1 MSAQTSASAKP
12 RNKQANRAGLASF
25 VGTTVEWY
33 DFYIYGTASALVFG
47 DVFFSSDLD
56 HSTKTV
62 LAFITLWAGFI
73 ARPLG
78 GIIFGHLGDKHG
90 RKISLVATLM
100 MMGVASV
107 AIGLLPGY
115 SVIGIWAPI
124 LLTVL
129 RIVQGIAVGGEWGG
143 AVLVASENAP
153 KGKSIL
159 YSAFAQ
165 QGSPAGNLLATFVFY
180 LLSFIPTPE
189 FVMWGWRIAFV
200 ASFALVVIGM
210 VIRLKLSE
218 SEDMKKVQQ
227 TGQKVRVPLGEVLK
241 DHWKLVLLAAGALP
255 IVHVTYLKTTFALAW
270 ATNGE
275 HSWAFDRSQ
284 FLSIIVIA
292 LVVQFCAQPIGALIL
307 SNVRDMRVALLWVI
321 VPEFI
326 TLPAMFFMIES
337 GSFALAAFG
346 MALATVPH
354 AMFYAVIGGIL
365 ARAFPAR
372 IRYTGLSV
380 GYQLCSMVVA
390 GGTPTIAQLLLNRF
404 DSIVPVA
411 VLGALYALSSLV
423 CTIAILNRTGWTAA
437 EYSHAEQADYDA
449 FNSAEGVA
457 GDEALDTRGG
467 GNASAETTDGR
478 TAEVAADNL
487 GKSVSPSDGGRE
499 RKSDF
504 PL

>member
-1 MSAQTSASAKP
+1 MMSAQTAASANTH
-12 RNKQANRAGLASF
+12 RKQANRAGLASF

-47 DVFFSSDLD
+47 DVFFSSELD

-62 LAFITLWAGFI
+62 LAFVTLWAGFL

-100 MMGVASV
+100 MMGLASV

-115 SVIGIWAPI
+115 SVLGIWAPI

-129 RIVQGIAVGGEWGG
+129 RIVQGVAVGGEWGG

-153 KGKSIL
+153 KGKGIL

-180 LLSFIPTPE
+180 LLSFIPTPH
-189 FVMWGWRIAFV
+189 FMMWGWRIGFI
-200 ASFALVVIGM
+200 ASFILVITGL
-210 VIRLKLSE
+210 VIRLKLAE
-218 SEDMKKVQQ
+218 SQDMKKVHEA
-227 TGQKVRVPLGEVLK
+227 GLKARVPLGEVLR

-270 ATNGE
+270 ATNSE
-275 HSWAFDRSQ
+275 HPWAFERSQ
-284 FLSIIVIA
+284 FLSIIVVA
-292 LVVQFCAQPIGALIL
+292 LVVQFCVQPIGALIL
-307 SNVRDMRVALLWVI
+307 SNVKDMRIALFWVI
-321 VPEFI
+321 APEFI
-326 TLPAMFFMIES
+326 LLPAMFFMIQS
-337 GSFALAAFG
+337 GNFALAAFG
-346 MALATVPH
+346 MAIATVPH
-354 AMFYAVIGGIL
+354 AMFYAAIGGIL

-380 GYQLCSMVVA
+380 GYQLCSMIVA

-411 VLGALYALSSLV
+411 VLGALYALSSLL
-423 CTIAILNRTGWTAA
+423 CTIAILNRTGWSASEYSAA
-437 EYSHAEQADYDA
+437 EKADQES
-449 FNSAEGVA
+449 FN
-457 GDEALDTRGG
+457 EAVE
-467 GNASAETTDGR
+467 ASD
-478 TAEVAADNL
+478 AEVAEQHNSNSPTAATAEA
-487 GKSVSPSDGGRE
+487 KPSVPRPP
-499 RKSDF
+499 RT
-504 PL
+504 